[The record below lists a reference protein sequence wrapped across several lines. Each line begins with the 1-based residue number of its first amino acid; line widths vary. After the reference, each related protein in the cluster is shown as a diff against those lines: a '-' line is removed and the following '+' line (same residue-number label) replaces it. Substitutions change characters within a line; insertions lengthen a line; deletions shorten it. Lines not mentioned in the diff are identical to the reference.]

1 MARAAADRA
10 VNLGRGRR
18 HLVVAGVPLAAVV
31 VAALAAT
38 FFALPLV
45 GLLTRVPW
53 ATAWRL
59 LTSPDAAD
67 AVRLSLVTSVAA
79 TALALVLGVPLA
91 WVQARVAYPG
101 RRLVRAVTTL
111 PMVLPP
117 VVAGT
122 ALLAALGRRGLA
134 GPVLD
139 QAGVHLPF
147 STAAAVVAEAFV
159 ALPFLVLT
167 LEGALRTCDHRLEE
181 AARTLGAGRWR
192 VFRRVTL
199 PLVRPSLVSGLVLC
213 WARAL
218 GEFGATITFAGNLR
232 GSTQTLPLFVYAKL
246 EGPDPGGANVVSL
259 LLVVVCLVVLLT
271 LRDRWLRAW

>member
-101 RRLVRAVTTL
+101 RRLVR
-111 PMVLPP
+111 
-117 VVAGT
+117 
-122 ALLAALGRRGLA
+122 
-134 GPVLD
+134 
-139 QAGVHLPF
+139 
-147 STAAAVVAEAFV
+147 
-159 ALPFLVLT
+159 
-167 LEGALRTCDHRLEE
+167 
-181 AARTLGAGRWR
+181 
-192 VFRRVTL
+192 
-199 PLVRPSLVSGLVLC
+199 
-213 WARAL
+213 
-218 GEFGATITFAGNLR
+218 
-232 GSTQTLPLFVYAKL
+232 
-246 EGPDPGGANVVSL
+246 
-259 LLVVVCLVVLLT
+259 
-271 LRDRWLRAW
+271 